1 MIWNEQTE
9 AELSKLW
16 GAGKSASKIGAHFGI
31 SRGAVL
37 GKLHRLRERGGD
49 NSVAREAKISPA
61 KAQRSTHKNSLG
73 ASFGLPKLKAE
84 KIKAAPPAPPESLR
98 VPLFE
103 IPVGGCKFAVTG
115 HDVATHEHLFC
126 GVKAEGVYCPYH
138 QGIAYQPAS
147 ERRREK
153 AKRNFVQRSSNADR
167 FNAGWR

>member
-16 GAGKSASKIGAHFGI
+16 DAGKSASKIGAHFGI

-37 GKLHRLRERGGD
+37 GKLHRFRERGGD
-49 NSVAREAKISPA
+49 NSVARKAKISPA
-61 KAQRSTHKNSLG
+61 KAQRSTRKNSLG

-84 KIKAAPPAPPESLR
+84 KIKKAPPAPPESLR

-103 IPVGGCKFAVTG
+103 IPLGGCKFAVTG

-126 GVKAEGVYCPYH
+126 GLT
-138 QGIAYQPAS
+138 
-147 ERRREK
+147 RR
-153 AKRNFVQRSSNADR
+153 
-167 FNAGWR
+167 G